1 MESLFH
7 YCPSSTFASI
17 VSHKSIWLSSLS
29 LSNDTMEGRLV
40 TQTFDRLLS
49 QSKIDAE
56 EMGEIREALK
66 FAEELFDGLGF
77 CLSEKPDLLSQWRGY
92 ADDGKGFSIG
102 FAREYLHELKK
113 TKEDGEYGFRIGKVV
128 YEPTEHEAALKPIY
142 DEIKELIDSGK
153 LKRPRFGLGLISMHS
168 EEEMKKID
176 DEYLKS
182 IKALWLKAIK
192 TLNSVYMLKSK
203 AFSEEAEWRLV
214 SYLSRDADDLAF
226 YRASGNRLIPYREFK
241 LKPLNVKA
249 ITEVYIG
256 PKNITPNFVIE
267 KFLEQSGF
275 PEVSVNRSAATYR

>member
-1 MESLFH
+1 M
-7 YCPSSTFASI
+7 
-17 VSHKSIWLSSLS
+17 
-29 LSNDTMEGRLV
+29 R
-40 TQTFDRLLS
+40 
-49 QSKIDAE
+49 
-56 EMGEIREALK
+56 EIREALK

-102 FAREYLHELKK
+102 FAKEYLHELAK

-142 DEIKELIDSGK
+142 DEIKEFVDSGK
-153 LKRPRFGLGLISMHS
+153 LKKPRFGLLNMPN
-168 EEEMKKID
+168 EEKMKKLD

-192 TLNSVYMLKSK
+192 TLKNVYMLKSK

-214 SYLSRDADDLAF
+214 SYLSKDADDLAF

-241 LKPLNVKA
+241 LKPLNVSA

-267 KFLEQSGF
+267 KFLAQNGF